1 MSDIMRPIG
10 FGRLV
15 TWILSEYRTEGSVF
29 GVKKIVH
36 YKEGNAAPIFEE
48 KIESVFGP
56 AAGPNSQLTQNIVA
70 SYLAGA
76 RFFELK
82 TVQKMDGEEL
92 SACVNKPCIVAED
105 ECYNCEWST
114 ELTVPQAFD
123 EYVKAWFIC
132 KLLAREWDLGDP
144 DAFVF
149 NMSVGYDLEG
159 IKTDKIDTYIEGM
172 KDASGTP
179 IWQEC
184 MEWTLA
190 HLNLFEKVDE
200 AYVKAI
206 TPVVSRS
213 ITEST
218 LHGCPPDEIE
228 RIATYLLKEKGLNT
242 YIKCNPTLL
251 GYDFA
256 RKRLDALGFDYIAFD
271 DHHFVEDLQWEDAV
285 PMLQRLIALGKE
297 LGLEFGVKLTNT
309 FPVDV
314 KAGELPSEEMYMSG
328 RALYVL
334 TIEVARRIAK
344 EFAGS
349 LRISYS
355 GGADFFNIE
364 SLYDAGIWPVTM
376 ATTVLKPG
384 GYERFSQIATLFH
397 ERSLSAFGCV
407 DVAAVE
413 ALSADAEENAY
424 YKKPVKP
431 LPSRKMNKQVPLID
445 CFSAP
450 CSDGCPIH
458 QDIPAYLHAMEEGDA
473 QEALRIILERNALPF
488 ITGTICPHTCGDKC
502 MRNHYEEAL
511 RIRDVKLQAA
521 EGAYEKTL
529 SILQE
534 SRTLLRDSVRTC
546 ETGQE
551 SSTTADEVSVE
562 CRTRADKRVAI
573 VGGGPAGLSVASF
586 LGRAGI
592 PVTIFERAEALGGVV
607 RQVIPEFRIATDSIE
622 KDVALCTAYGAEVKC
637 GVSVTDPKALLH
649 EGFTDVVIAVGAW
662 EKGDA
667 RLQYGEA
674 MNAIAFL
681 AWCKE
686 TDNGANPGASE
697 LKVEYGKDIVV
708 IGGGNTA
715 MDVARAA
722 KRLPGVEHVRLVYR
736 RDRRNMPADEEE
748 LVEALHDGV
757 EFMELLAPVGI
768 KDGVLECAVME
779 LGPRD
784 ESGRRSP
791 VDTGQ
796 KTTVPASLLITAVG
810 ERVDTALYEAAG
822 VALNDH
828 HLPVLDEHLQ
838 TTVPHIY
845 AAGDCKAGPAT
856 VVKAIADAQKVS
868 ARIAGV
874 TFDAMTSKNIVS
886 DATTVKERHG
896 VLAKA
901 CTPGCCDCECSEGTR
916 CLGCPT
922 VCEACVEVCPN
933 RANVA
938 ITVPEMRE
946 RQILHIDGMCN
957 ECGNCAVF
965 CPYESKPYKD
975 KLTLFWSEEDMEN
988 SENEGFL
995 IQPDGTVKKR
1005 IKDETDAVKKLVETV
1020 KVDYAYLYR

>member
-15 TWILSEYRTEGSVF
+15 NWILTEYQTEGTVF
-29 GVKKIVH
+29 GIKKIVQ
-36 YKEGNAAPIFEE
+36 YPAGNAAPIFEE

-123 EYVKAWFIC
+123 EYVKAWFLC

-159 IKTDKIDTYIEGM
+159 IKTEKIDAYIEGM
-172 KDASGTP
+172 KDASETP
-179 IWQEC
+179 VWKEC

-190 HLNLFEKVDE
+190 HLELFQKVDA

-206 TPVVSRS
+206 SPVVSRS

-228 RIATYLLKEKGLNT
+228 RIATYLLTKKKLNT

-271 DHHFVEDLQWEDAV
+271 DHHFVEDLQWADAV
-285 PMLQRLIALGKE
+285 PMLKRLIALGVD

-344 EFAGS
+344 EFAGN

-376 ATTVLKPG
+376 ATTLLKPG
-384 GYERFSQIATLFH
+384 GYERFAQIATVFDKK
-397 ERSLSAFGCV
+397 SLSVFDGV

-431 LPSRKMNKQVPLID
+431 LPSRKMKRSVPLID
-445 CFSAP
+445 CFTAP

-458 QDIPAYLHAMEEGDA
+458 QDIPAYLNAMEEGDA
-473 QEALRIILERNALPF
+473 KKALSIILERNALPF

-521 EGAYEKTL
+521 EGAY
-529 SILQE
+529 
-534 SRTLLRDSVRTC
+534 
-546 ETGQE
+546 
-551 SSTTADEVSVE
+551 DEVQPALKARGTV
-562 CRTRADKRVAI
+562 TDKKVAVI
-573 VGGGPAGLSVASF
+573 GGGPAGLSVASF
-586 LGRAGI
+586 LGRFGI
-592 PVTIFERAEALGGVV
+592 PVTIYERAAALGGVV
-607 RQVIPEFRIATDSIE
+607 RQVIPEFRIASESID
-622 KDVALCTAYGAEVKC
+622 KDVSLCTAYGAEVKC
-637 GVSVTDPKALLH
+637 GVNVSDPSALLQG
-649 EGFTDVVIAVGAW
+649 GFTDVVIAVGAW

-667 RLQYGEA
+667 HLQYGEA
-674 MNAIAFL
+674 MNAIEFL

-686 TDNGANPGASE
+686 TGHGTNPSASGI
-697 LKVEYGKDIVV
+697 KVEYGKDIVV

-757 EFMELLAPVGI
+757 EFMELLSPVGV

-784 ESGRRSP
+784 ESGRRAP
-791 VDTGQ
+791 VDTGK
-796 KTTVPASLLITAVG
+796 KTSVPASLLITAVG
-810 ERVDTALYEAAG
+810 ERVDTSLFEAAG
-822 VALNDH
+822 AALNDR
-828 HLPVLDEHLQ
+828 HLPVLDEQLQ
-838 TTVPHIY
+838 TTVAHIY

-856 VVKAIADAQKVS
+856 VVKAIADAQKVAS
-868 ARIAGV
+868 GIAGV
-874 TFDAMTSKNIVS
+874 TFDAMKEDNVLK
-886 DATTVKERHG
+886 DAAAVKERHG

-901 CTPGCCDCECSEGTR
+901 CTPGYCDCDCTDASR
-916 CLGCPT
+916 CLNCPT

-938 ITVPEMRE
+938 ITVPGMRA

-965 CPYESKPYKD
+965 CPYDSRPYKD
-975 KLTLFWSEEDMEN
+975 KLTLFWSKEDMEN

-995 IQPDGTVKKR
+995 ILPDQTVKKR
-1005 IKDETDAVKKLVETV
+1005 IKDETDAVKKLIETV
-1020 KVDYAYLYR
+1020 KVEYEYLYQ